1 MNFYLSKDGQKLGP
15 YSADQIRVFLQQG
28 LVSSTDTVWADGWP
42 SWIAIANVPGLLGQT
57 QNLPPSPGQAL
68 TSAPPIPTSTNTPL
82 SYLTAQS
89 SATNSICMMIHLSQF
104 AAFVILIAGYVLP
117 WILWQMNKD
126 KDVKIDRCGRI
137 VVNWI
142 LSSLLYD
149 VIVICLLFVGI
160 GFVFAPVLFAI
171 EIIFPIIGA
180 VKASRG
186 EIWDYPLNI
195 KFLSV

>member
-1 MNFYLSKDGQKLGP
+1 
-15 YSADQIRVFLQQG
+15 
-28 LVSSTDTVWADGWP
+28 
-42 SWIAIANVPGLLGQT
+42 
-57 QNLPPSPGQAL
+57 
-68 TSAPPIPTSTNTPL
+68 
-82 SYLTAQS
+82 
-89 SATNSICMMIHLSQF
+89 
-104 AAFVILIAGYVLP
+104 
-117 WILWQMNKD
+117 MNKD

-160 GFVFAPVLFAI
+160 GFVFAPILFAI